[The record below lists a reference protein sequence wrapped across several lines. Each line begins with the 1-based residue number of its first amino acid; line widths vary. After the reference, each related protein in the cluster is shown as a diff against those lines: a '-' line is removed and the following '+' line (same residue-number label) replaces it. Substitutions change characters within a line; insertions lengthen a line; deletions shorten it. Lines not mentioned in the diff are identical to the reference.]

1 MPVPRPTKPFSAIIL
16 TASLSSGKIQGEP
29 GNQIEVTDD
38 NREAAIELY
47 QDRGCRLVLD
57 PIKASEAPAV
67 ASTESESD
75 PEGDDNGDG
84 LAEVDDADSVD
95 ELDIAP
101 RYKAALKEAGINT
114 IAEAK
119 AHADLA
125 NVPGLNAK
133 IAEKIKAT

>member
-1 MPVPRPTKPFSAIIL
+1 MIPKPTKPFSAITL
-16 TASLSSGKIQGEP
+16 TASIGAGLLKGEP
-29 GNQIEVTDD
+29 GDRIEITDE
-38 NREAAIELY
+38 NREAAIALF
-47 QDRGCRLVLD
+47 QDGGCRLVLI
-57 PIKASEAPAV
+57 PKAEQAKAETV
-67 ASTESESD
+67 AEPQADTD
-75 PEGDDNGDG
+75 AEGDDSDEG
-84 LAEVDDADSVD
+84 LADIDDSSSVD